1 MVAVSGA
8 VALALGAL
16 SQSTPLLITLAGSL
30 ALGIVYSTD
39 LPFLRWKRH
48 PVLAAA
54 CILAVRHAHSATVP
68 RDLVQMCL

>member
-1 MVAVSGA
+1 MAVSGA
-8 VALALGAL
+8 MALVLGVL
-16 SQSTPLLITLAGSL
+16 SQSPPLIATLAGSL

-54 CILAVRHAHSATVP
+54 CILAVRCVP
-68 RDLVQMCL
+68 SGARTKLPD